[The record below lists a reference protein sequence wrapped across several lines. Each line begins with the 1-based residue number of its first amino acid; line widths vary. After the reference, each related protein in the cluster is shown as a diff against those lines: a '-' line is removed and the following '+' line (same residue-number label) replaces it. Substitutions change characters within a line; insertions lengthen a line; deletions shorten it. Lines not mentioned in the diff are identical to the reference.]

1 VPASAIDSIVEN
13 APGADSQMSLNAIAV
28 RSRVGKGTCQGA
40 FCSLRVTSHLYDRQ
54 VYDSPAGLRNTR
66 EFVAHRFKGVAPVA
80 WGEHLP
86 QLELAEALH
95 CGLLGLDHL
104 AEDT

>member
-1 VPASAIDSIVEN
+1 
-13 APGADSQMSLNAIAV
+13 MSLNAIAV

-40 FCSLRVTSHLYDRQ
+40 FCSLRLTSHLYDRQ
-54 VYDSPAGLRNTR
+54 VYDSPAGLRHTR
-66 EFVAHRFKGVAPVA
+66 DFVAQRFKGVAPVA